1 MKLKFFALT
10 ALAALSLTATSQ
22 NLELKSLA
30 VSPDGIV
37 WVGTNSGLYYK
48 PQDGNLQTHSG
59 VANNI
64 TISDIAIYNSTVTNP
79 ATVRMLLATTKGAP
93 FYLVN
98 GSSLTSISTFTP
110 TKTVSKV
117 AMDNENAWIAGE
129 DSVYVMQ
136 AGAFV
141 DLKYKTTRQR
151 RALANNNITGIA
163 LSNDTA
169 YISTNGDPENYDV
182 EIFTKNV
189 DGFTGATSY
198 VKWGPCPLTKPL
210 CVAAEKDGA
219 QWYGTKEDGVVWHK
233 DTDYFGGW
241 VSVKNG
247 LLDSRVDAI
256 ATSPDGMTA
265 YAGTPKGVSV
275 VTRDDAVLS
284 VTKNYSLNAA
294 NSNGIIDIAVGADNK
309 VYAISAK
316 GLYVL
321 SPDTDELDPIVI
333 GTEKAAIKVDAITI
347 APNPAADFV
356 HVTIE
361 HSRAAKAQ
369 INLLSSTGV
378 MVRQL
383 FNGEISEGIQTLTL
397 PLNGVMP
404 GNYICSLNIGNDYY
418 ASVLVVE

>member
-10 ALAALSLTATSQ
+10 ALAALWLTATSQ
-22 NLELKSLA
+22 TLELKSLA
-30 VSPDGIV
+30 VDPDGVV

-48 PQDGNLQTHSG
+48 PQTGNLQGLSG
-59 VANNI
+59 VANNV

-93 FYLVN
+93 LYLVN

-110 TKTVSKV
+110 TKMVSKV

-151 RALANNNITGIA
+151 SALLNSNVIGIA

-169 YISTNGDPENYDV
+169 YISTDGDIEDFYV
-182 EIFTKNV
+182 EVFTKDV
-189 DGFTGATSY
+189 DGISGATGY
-198 VKWGPCPLTKPL
+198 GKWGPCPLRIPL
-210 CVAAEKDGA
+210 SVAAEKTGA
-219 QWYGTKEDGVVWHK
+219 QWYGTKEEGVIWHENINYK
-233 DTDYFGGW
+233 GGW
-241 VSVKNG
+241 ISIKKE
-247 LLDSRVDAI
+247 LLDSCVTAI
-256 ATSPDGMTA
+256 AVSPDGTTA
-265 YAGTPKGVSV
+265 YAGTAKGVSV
-275 VTRDDAVLS
+275 VTRNNYELS

-294 NSNGIIDIAVGADNK
+294 NSNGIIDIAVGPDNK

-333 GTEKAAIKVDAITI
+333 GTEKATIKVNAITI

-356 HVTIE
+356 NVTIE

-383 FNGEISEGIQTLTL
+383 FNGEVGEGAQTLTL
-397 PLNGVMP
+397 SLNGVAP